1 MSKSTVA
8 LILVILG
15 VGAYILYD
23 SQWGRSIYL
32 SLFSKDLHLI
42 EEISL
47 QFMEDVQFKD
57 FDKAASYHSPEDREK
72 IDIPR
77 LMRKLFMIK
86 PELIDVMDYS
96 ILDSSLDSTG
106 TRGRVKVK
114 AKVNILNSNKIKH
127 PEVILYFHKK
137 GDQWYMEMES
147 SLQSGSVRGV
157 RARAGCYIDYPHNAS
172 RSPDDRSIWL
182 ATAWRKMGTPPWIS
196 TWSRARVIPV

>member
-15 VGAYILYD
+15 VGAYIFYD

-32 SLFSKDLHLI
+32 GLFSEDLQLI
-42 EEISL
+42 EAISMS
-47 QFMEDVQFKD
+47 FMEDVQFKD
-57 FDKAASYHSPEDREK
+57 FDKAVSYHSPEDREK

-96 ILDSSLDSTG
+96 VLESSLDSTG

-114 AKVNILNSNKIKH
+114 AKVNVLNSDKIKH

-137 GDQWYMEMES
+137 GDQWYMELES
-147 SLQSGSVRGV
+147 SLRGENAGGV
-157 RARAGCYIDYPHNAS
+157 RAIAGKGAEECAGGMS
-172 RSPDDRSIWL
+172 R
-182 ATAWRKMGTPPWIS
+182 GNG
-196 TWSRARVIPV
+196 